1 MSTYIANTLNVDKAR
16 ADKMRYEYWQKYGTS
31 LAGLMK
37 NFKIDPDHFLE
48 IVHNIDFSV
57 LSKDPKLL
65 NALGKLPGRKIVYT
79 NGTVPYAREVLKY
92 RGLADVFDEIYG
104 VENANYIPKPS
115 PEAFKLIF
123 AKANVIYNRS
133 AMFEDEVRNLKA
145 PFDLGLKTIL
155 ICDSP
160 TNETYVD
167 YSVKNL
173 PDFLRQIIST
183 SLIGNA
189 GVISSPT
196 TLIYDLSTFS
206 GDSSVS
212 ISVESSCKWT
222 DDIVLVDDFNVFN
235 VNPCS
240 YFSLSSTVVNPSC
253 NQLSDGSAI
262 VVAINDTLYA
272 DTGILNF
279 LLVSAIKS
287 RYVKAGFIITMSTP
301 SLMSVSTSLIASLGF
316 VNGT

>member
-1 MSTYIANTLNVDKAR
+1 MKNLAKIDCWIFDLDNTLYPASTDLFAQVCENMSGYIANTLNIEKAK
-16 ADKMRYEYWQKYGTS
+16 ADKLRYEYWQKYGTS

-48 IVHNIDFSV
+48 VVHDIDFSV

-65 NALGKLPGRKIVYT
+65 NALNELPGRKIVYT

-167 YSVKNL
+167 YSVKIL

-183 SLIGNA
+183 SL
-189 GVISSPT
+189 
-196 TLIYDLSTFS
+196 L
-206 GDSSVS
+206 
-212 ISVESSCKWT
+212 
-222 DDIVLVDDFNVFN
+222 
-235 VNPCS
+235 
-240 YFSLSSTVVNPSC
+240 
-253 NQLSDGSAI
+253 Q
-262 VVAINDTLYA
+262 
-272 DTGILNF
+272 
-279 LLVSAIKS
+279 
-287 RYVKAGFIITMSTP
+287 
-301 SLMSVSTSLIASLGF
+301 
-316 VNGT
+316 